1 MTPFL
6 STDDLKLWQLDDGSL
21 VMKHAGRKT
30 LLSSPRRALPL
41 SNLDEFIVFSD
52 LDGNE
57 VGVLRSIHDLEES
70 SRIVLQEAL
79 AREYVLER
87 ITRILEVDKEP
98 LTGQTRWRVELE
110 GEAPGSEP
118 DETANGSTVLQSTSQ
133 HSTAHSGKIAV
144 TKTDA
149 HAAEESEDTT
159 KGTVTTANKV
169 NKMANLLHFSRD
181 KNVEESTSTREREF
195 YISGQEDVQTARY
208 PHIFIVDTDRNRYE
222 ILNCEQ
228 LDIESRRL
236 AERFF

>member
-169 NKMANLLHFSRD
+169 NKMANLLHF
-181 KNVEESTSTREREF
+181 

>member
-6 STDDLKLWQLDDGSL
+6 STDDLKLWRLDDGSL

-30 LLSSPRRALPL
+30 LLASPRRALPL

-57 VGVLRSIHDLEES
+57 VGVLRSIGDLEES
-70 SRIVLQEAL
+70 SQVVLQESL

-110 GEAPGSEP
+110 GDEP
-118 DETANGSTVLQSTSQ
+118 EITLETVASTADADQSTLAARDKGDDDKSDMEEVE
-133 HSTAHSGKIAV
+133 SSENAA
-144 TKTDA
+144 KTPLM
-149 HAAEESEDTT
+149 T
-159 KGTVTTANKV
+159 V

-181 KNVEESTSTREREF
+181 KDKNVEDSTSAREREF

-222 ILNCEQ
+222 ILNCEG

>member
-6 STDDLKLWQLDDGSL
+6 STDDLKLWRLDDGSL

-30 LLSSPRRALPL
+30 LLASPRRALPL

-57 VGVLRSIHDLEES
+57 VGVLRSVHDLEES
-70 SRIVLQEAL
+70 SRTVLQEAL

-110 GEAPGSEP
+110 GDEPESVAEMAPAVTDTE
-118 DETANGSTVLQSTSQ
+118 QSTLDV
-133 HSTAHSGKIAV
+133 HDKGETENHDV
-144 TKTDA
+144 HKT
-149 HAAEESEDTT
+149 EESEDTA
-159 KGTVTTANKV
+159 KAPLTTV

-181 KNVEESTSTREREF
+181 KDKNVEDSTSAREREF

-222 ILNCEQ
+222 ILNCEG